1 MSNTQ
6 GNPNTKPQTLNPNT
20 KTIGDDIGPGI
31 SSQEKLQD
39 LQKKLRNAESDRKA
53 YADEVAAN
61 IKKQRTKIDNLKKEN
76 YALKEYIAKIND
88 NVLSRTQTN
97 MNRNINMEQVAE
109 EYKRKIAE
117 ESEKLDK
124 MERNIKIFDKQIVT
138 QKGAIGG
145 V

>member
-1 MSNTQ
+1 
-6 GNPNTKPQTLNPNT
+6 
-20 KTIGDDIGPGI
+20 
-31 SSQEKLQD
+31 LQD

-97 MNRNINMEQVAE
+97 MNRNVNMEQVAE
-109 EYKRKIAE
+109 DYKRKIAE
-117 ESEKLDK
+117 ETDKLDK
-124 MERNIKIFDKQIVT
+124 MERNIKIFDKQIVS

-145 V
+145 VKNSGLLNI